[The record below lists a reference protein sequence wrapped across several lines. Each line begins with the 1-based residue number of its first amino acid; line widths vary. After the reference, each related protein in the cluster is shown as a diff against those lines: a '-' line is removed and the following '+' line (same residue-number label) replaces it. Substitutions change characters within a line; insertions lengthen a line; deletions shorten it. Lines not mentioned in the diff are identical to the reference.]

1 MVVAVAGRFSPVG
14 TGSAML
20 QTTHLVAPGAI
31 NAEVAAEKLAMMA
44 KMRSVLAA
52 AAGAVARNS
61 MTTPA

>member
-1 MVVAVAGRFSPVG
+1 
-14 TGSAML
+14 ML
-20 QTTHLVAPGAI
+20 KTTHLVAPAAI